1 MRPSHIQTLCILK
14 SPKPSRSKTI
24 LGMKDSP
31 FPIPSR
37 KYASKYSQIVKT
49 AMSKLG
55 FDMSSRRW
63 TEIITIPTWFLS
75 QLCAPSGYSFIN
87 LIQCIKRQKAKKKLT
102 INEYRP
108 FLCPITGPRSILS
121 SSERYII
128 IDPIFFLPY
137 ADVRIMGH
145 QIALIFVLFFS
156 WNCFPASLKM
166 FIFKCV
172 PPFTS
177 RYDHVVW

>member
-1 MRPSHIQTLCILK
+1 MSCLLLYSFCLLSPYSEHRKILLDLTMRPSHIQTLCILK

-24 LGMKDSP
+24 LGMKDWP

-55 FDMSSRRW
+55 FIRYVVTAMDGNNNYQHG
-63 TEIITIPTWFLS
+63 FYLN
-75 QLCAPSGYSFIN
+75 CAPPFGYSFIN

-145 QIALIFVLFFS
+145 QIALFSVLFFS
-156 WNCFPASLKM
+156 
-166 FIFKCV
+166 
-172 PPFTS
+172 
-177 RYDHVVW
+177 

>member
-55 FDMSSRRW
+55 FDLSSRRW
-63 TEIITIPTWFLS
+63 TEIITILTWFLS
-75 QLCAPSGYSFIN
+75 QLCAPFGYCFIN

-102 INEYRP
+102 IKEYRP

-128 IDPIFFLPY
+128 IDPIFFFTICWCSDNGASNCPY
-137 ADVRIMGH
+137 FC
-145 QIALIFVLFFS
+145 FVFLVKLFPSF
-156 WNCFPASLKM
+156 
-166 FIFKCV
+166 FKNV
-172 PPFTS
+172 HF
-177 RYDHVVW
+177 